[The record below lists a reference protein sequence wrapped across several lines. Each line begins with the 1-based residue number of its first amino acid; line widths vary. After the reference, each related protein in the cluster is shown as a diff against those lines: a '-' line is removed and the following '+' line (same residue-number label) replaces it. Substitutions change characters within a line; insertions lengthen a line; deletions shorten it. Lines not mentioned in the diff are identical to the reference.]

1 MWYAC
6 TLSIHFM
13 SHTALTDGNRLLFG
27 VYQISVTVC
36 VGLPLS
42 MQCELALTNKI
53 QYLVSN
59 CLVTWQVASNKLD
72 NVQNIQPDIIAK

>member
-6 TLSIHFM
+6 TLSINFM
-13 SHTALTDGNRLLFG
+13 SHTVLTDGNRLFVR
-27 VYQISVTVC
+27 VYQISATVG

-53 QYLVSN
+53 QYLVYN
-59 CLVTWQVASNKLD
+59 CLVMWQVASNKLD